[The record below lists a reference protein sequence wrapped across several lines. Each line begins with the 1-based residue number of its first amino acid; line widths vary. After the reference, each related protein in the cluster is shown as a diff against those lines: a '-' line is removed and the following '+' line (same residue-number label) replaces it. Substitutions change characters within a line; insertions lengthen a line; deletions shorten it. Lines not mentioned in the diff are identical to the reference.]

1 MVAPGGQGC
10 LRLDGFA
17 WAGDLPYYQYARANT
32 RLHCPSAALRPHDMA
47 PPRSTPG
54 ATLLRTARN
63 TITPPVRRRDTAGS
77 HLWPVLLLI
86 GAALI
91 AGPPTPGTA
100 QSHGDNANIFLDCDR
115 CDFSYIRREVPFV
128 NWVRDRE
135 DAIVHVLVTDSRT
148 AAGGREYNLNFLGLK
163 QQEGTDQSLR
173 YVAPPDYTD
182 DEERRGLAGILKVGL
197 LPYLAQFPVLSR
209 LSVSY
214 DGDVEDAGPQLAM
227 DDPWDSWVFEIE
239 GGGRVEKETS
249 RRELSVDASLSANRV
264 TEQWRI
270 RNWFDFE
277 YDEDRF
283 ETSDTT
289 TSSSSS
295 HEWRY
300 WGGVTRSLGP
310 HWSVGISGSLY
321 ADTYDNTDLALRL
334 TPALEY
340 SYWSYDQDQRRRL
353 TLAYRIG
360 QRSINYVERTIYG
373 KTSETRFDQSLN
385 IDLGLTQPWGSVRTS
400 LSGSHYFHD
409 MNRYR
414 VRLFS
419 RLSVRL
425 LRGLS
430 LNLAG
435 GVERVNDQ
443 LNLPIGELTLEE
455 ILLQRREQATDYEL
469 WSRASL
475 SYTFGSIYNS
485 VVNTRL

>member
-1 MVAPGGQGC
+1 MSATQTTMAHPAGRQAAAGSIPWLILLLMGTALAAVAPQP
-10 LRLDGFA
+10 A
-17 WAGDLPYYQYARANT
+17 
-32 RLHCPSAALRPHDMA
+32 
-47 PPRSTPG
+47 
-54 ATLLRTARN
+54 
-63 TITPPVRRRDTAGS
+63 
-77 HLWPVLLLI
+77 
-86 GAALI
+86 
-91 AGPPTPGTA
+91 TA
-100 QSHGDNANIFLDCDR
+100 QSRGPNANIFLDCDA

-148 AAGGREYNLNFLGLK
+148 AAGGREYSLSFLGLK

-182 DEERRGLAGILKVGL
+182 DEERDGLAGILKVGL
-197 LPYLAQFPVLSR
+197 LPYLAQSPVLSR
-209 LSVSY
+209 LTVSY
-214 DGDVEDAGPQLAM
+214 DRDVEDGDPQVAV

-239 GGGRVEKETS
+239 GGGSVEKETS
-249 RRELSVDASLSANRV
+249 RRELSLDASLSANRV

-310 HWSVGISGSLY
+310 HWSAGISGSLY
-321 ADTYDNTDLALRL
+321 ADSYDNTDLALRL
-334 TPALEY
+334 TPAVEY

-353 TLAYRIG
+353 TFAYRIG
-360 QRSINYVERTIYG
+360 QRSVSYVDTTVYG
-373 KTSETRFDQSLN
+373 HISETRFDQSLD
-385 IDLGLTQPWGSVRTS
+385 IDLGLTQPWGSVRTR

-409 MNRYR
+409 ASRYR
-414 VRLFS
+414 IELFS
-419 RLSVRL
+419 RLSIRL

-435 GVERVNDQ
+435 GAERVNDQ
-443 LNLPIGELTLEE
+443 LNLPKGDLSLEE

>member
-1 MVAPGGQGC
+1 MARP
-10 LRLDGFA
+10 RWRRNAAGFF
-17 WAGDLPYYQYARANT
+17 
-32 RLHCPSAALRPHDMA
+32 S
-47 PPRSTPG
+47 
-54 ATLLRTARN
+54 
-63 TITPPVRRRDTAGS
+63 
-77 HLWPVLLLI
+77 WPVLLLI
-86 GAALI
+86 GAGLI
-91 AGPPTPGTA
+91 AGIAGPVATQG
-100 QSHGDNANIFLDCDR
+100 QGDDPNIFLDCDN

-182 DEERRGLAGILKVGL
+182 DEERSGLAGILKVGL
-197 LPYLAQFPVLSR
+197 LPYLAQSPVLSR

-214 DGDVEDAGPQLAM
+214 DRDEEAAGTQAPV
-227 DDPWDSWVFEIE
+227 DDPWDSWVFEVE

-249 RRELSVDASLSANRV
+249 RRELSLNASLSANRV

-270 RNWFDFE
+270 RNWFDFD

-289 TSSSSS
+289 TSTSSS

-300 WGGVTRSLGP
+300 WGGITRSLGP
-310 HWSVGISGSLY
+310 HWSVGISGSTY
-321 ADTYDNTDLALRL
+321 ADSYDNTDFALRV

-353 TLAYRIG
+353 TFAYRIG
-360 QRSINYVERTIYG
+360 SRSIDYVERTIYG
-373 KTSETRFDQSLN
+373 KTSETRFDQSLD
-385 IDLGLTQPWGSVRTS
+385 IDLGLTQPWGSIRTS

-409 MNRYR
+409 LSRYR
-414 VRLFS
+414 VELFS
-419 RLSVRL
+419 RFSIRL

-443 LNLPIGELTLEE
+443 LNLAAGGATLEE
-455 ILLQRREQATDYEL
+455 ILLQRRELATDYEL